1 MMERAQK
8 FRARVELGLW
18 DSDSGRA
25 RAWQYL
31 AQSPPGS
38 AKFGFE
44 PTPGH
49 LLLVPVF
56 YDKRLAN
63 APNGT
68 GK

>member
-31 AQSPPGS
+31 ARSPPGS

-44 PTPGH
+44 PVG
-49 LLLVPVF
+49 LRKSVF
-56 YDKRLAN
+56 KPCVMA
-63 APNGT
+63 
-68 GK
+68 